1 VVADTLTGTDGIAAA
16 GFGGAR
22 TARRGRTRFLLRHLG
37 TPAAIAAVLGVL
49 YLWVHGMRLDSIE
62 RRTLNY
68 TYMHDR
74 VIEHLKLTVVAT
86 VIVIVIAIPL
96 GVLISRPRARWVSP
110 VVLGLSNLGQA
121 IPSLGL
127 LVLLTIKFGIGFKI
141 AMFGLVV
148 YAVLPVLRNT
158 MVGIQQ
164 VDPTLVEAARGMGMT
179 RTQVLFSVELRLAV
193 PVILAGLR
201 TALVLTVGVATLAT
215 FVNAGGLGDMIV
227 NGIKLS
233 RHPVLITGSVLT
245 CCIAFLVDWLGNLAE
260 DVLRPRGLS

>member
-1 VVADTLTGTDGIAAA
+1 VVADTLPVTGGVGDA
-16 GFGGAR
+16 G
-22 TARRGRTRFLLRHLG
+22 TPRRGRARVLFRHLG
-37 TPAAIAAVLGVL
+37 TPIAIAAVLGVL
-49 YLWVHGMRLDSIE
+49 YLWVHGLKLDSIE

-74 VIEHLKLTVVAT
+74 VIEHFKLTLIAS
-86 VIVIVIAIPL
+86 VIIVVIAIPL
-96 GVLISRPRARWVSP
+96 GVVVSRPRARWVSP
-110 VVLGLSNLGQA
+110 VILGLSNLGQA
-121 IPSLGL
+121 IPSIGV
-127 LVLLTIKFGIGFKI
+127 LVLLTIKFGVGFKI
-141 AMFGLVV
+141 AMIGLVA
-148 YAVLPVLRNT
+148 YGVLPVLRNT

-164 VDPTLVEAARGMGMT
+164 VDPALVEAARGMGMT
-179 RTQVLFSVELRLAV
+179 RLQVLLSVELRLAV

-233 RHPVLITGSVLT
+233 RHPVLITGGVLT
-245 CCIAFLVDWLGNLAE
+245 CCIAFLVDWLGSLAE

>member
-1 VVADTLTGTDGIAAA
+1 VAADTLTATGGITD
-16 GFGGAR
+16 AR
-22 TARRGRTRFLLRHLG
+22 APRRSRARVVLRHLG
-37 TPAAIAAVLGVL
+37 TPVAIAVALGVL
-49 YLWVHGMRLDSIE
+49 YLWVHGLRLDSIE

-74 VIEHLKLTVVAT
+74 VIEHLELTLVAT
-86 VIVIVIAIPL
+86 AIIIVIAIPL
-96 GVLISRPRARWVSP
+96 GILVSRPRAKWVSAA
-110 VVLGLSNLGQA
+110 VLGLSNLGQA
-121 IPSLGL
+121 VPSIGV
-127 LVLLTIKFGIGFKI
+127 LVLLTVKFGIGFKI
-141 AMFGLVV
+141 AMIGLVA
-148 YAVLPVLRNT
+148 YGVLPVLRNT

-164 VDPTLVEAARGMGMT
+164 VDPSLVEAARGMGMT
-179 RTQVLFSVELRLAV
+179 RLQVLMSVELRLAV

-215 FVNAGGLGDMIV
+215 FVNAGGLGAMIV

-245 CCIAFLVDWLGNLAE
+245 CCIAFLLDWLGDLAE

>member
-1 VVADTLTGTDGIAAA
+1 VVADTLPVTGGIGDA
-16 GFGGAR
+16 GAPRRSRAR
-22 TARRGRTRFLLRHLG
+22 VLLRHLG
-37 TPAAIAAVLGVL
+37 TPIAIAAALGVL
-49 YLWVHGMRLDSIE
+49 YLWVHGLKLDSIE

-74 VIEHLKLTVVAT
+74 VIEHFKLTLIAS
-86 VIVIVIAIPL
+86 VIIVVIAIPL
-96 GVLISRPRARWVSP
+96 GVIVSRPRAKWVSP
-110 VVLGLSNLGQA
+110 VILGLSNLGQA
-121 IPSLGL
+121 IPSIGV
-127 LVLLTIKFGIGFKI
+127 LVLLTIKFGVGFKI
-141 AMFGLVV
+141 AMIGLVA
-148 YAVLPVLRNT
+148 YGVLPVLRNT

-164 VDPTLVEAARGMGMT
+164 VDPALVEAARGMGMT
-179 RTQVLFSVELRLAV
+179 RLQVLLSVELRLAV

-233 RHPVLITGSVLT
+233 RHPVLITGGVLT
-245 CCIAFLVDWLGNLAE
+245 CCIAFLVDWLGSLAE

>member
-1 VVADTLTGTDGIAAA
+1 VVADALTAA
-16 GFGGAR
+16 GPAPDGPDEVRAI
-22 TARRGRTRFLLRHLG
+22 RRGRARVLLRHLG
-37 TPAAIAAVLGVL
+37 TPIAIAAVLGVL
-49 YLWVHGMRLDSIE
+49 YLWVHGLRLDSIE

-74 VIEHLKLTVVAT
+74 VIEHIKLTVVAT
-86 VIVIVIAIPL
+86 VIVIAIAIPL
-96 GVLISRPRARWVSP
+96 GVLVSRPRARWISP

-127 LVLLTIKFGIGFKI
+127 LVLLTIKFGVGFRI
-141 AMFGLVV
+141 AMVGLVV

-164 VDPTLVEAARGMGMT
+164 VDPALVEAARGMGMT
-179 RTQVLFSVELRLAV
+179 RRQVLFSVELRLAV

-260 DVLRPRGLS
+260 DLLRPRGLS

>member
-1 VVADTLTGTDGIAAA
+1 VAANVLAGAATTGVAEHDGVSP
-16 GFGGAR
+16 
-22 TARRGRTRFLLRHLG
+22 RGRTRVLLRHLG
-37 TPAAIAAVLGVL
+37 TPIAIVVVLGVL
-49 YLWVHGMRLDSIE
+49 YLWVHGLKLDSIE

-68 TYMHDR
+68 TYMHGR
-74 VIEHLKLTVVAT
+74 VIEHLKLTVIAT
-86 VIVIVIAIPL
+86 VLVIVIAIPL
-96 GVLISRPRARWVSP
+96 GILVSRPKARFVSP

-121 IPSLGL
+121 IPSIGVM
-127 LVLLTIKFGIGFKI
+127 VLLTIKLGVGLRI
-141 AMFGLVV
+141 AMIGLVA

-164 VDPTLVEAARGMGMT
+164 VDPFLVEAARGMGMT
-179 RTQVLFSVELRLAV
+179 QRQVLVSVELRLAV

-233 RHPVLITGSVLT
+233 RHPVLITGSILT

-260 DVLRPRGLS
+260 DVMRPRGLS

>member
-1 VVADTLTGTDGIAAA
+1 MAADVTAGASPVAADAPS
-16 GFGGAR
+16 
-22 TARRGRTRFLLRHLG
+22 RRGRTKVLLRHLG
-37 TPAAIAAVLGVL
+37 TPLAIAVVLGVL
-49 YLWVHGMRLDSIE
+49 YLWVHGLKLDSIE

-68 TYMHDR
+68 TFMHDR

-86 VIVIVIAIPL
+86 VIVTVVAIPL
-96 GVLISRPRARWVSP
+96 GVMVSRPRARWVSP

-121 IPSLGL
+121 IPSIGL
-127 LVLLTIKFGIGFKI
+127 LVLLTIKFGVGFKV
-141 AMFGLVV
+141 AMVGLVV
-148 YAVLPVLRNT
+148 YAILPVLRNT

-164 VDPTLVEAARGMGMT
+164 VDPALVEAARGMGMT
-179 RTQVLFSVELRLAV
+179 KRQVLFSVELRLAV

-201 TALVLTVGVATLAT
+201 TALVLTVGVATLAA
-215 FVNAGGLGDMIV
+215 FVNAGGLGEMII
-227 NGIKLS
+227 NGIKLG